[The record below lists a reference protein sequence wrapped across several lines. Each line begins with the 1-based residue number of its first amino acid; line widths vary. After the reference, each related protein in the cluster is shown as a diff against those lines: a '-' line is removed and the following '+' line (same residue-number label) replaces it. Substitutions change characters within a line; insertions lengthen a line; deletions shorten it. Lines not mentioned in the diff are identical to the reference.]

1 MTEELIQAVSAS
13 AGGMASTLLL
23 FPLDV
28 IKTKMQASRRTSV
41 EEQAD
46 KADCASSGNDDN
58 NSNTGTTS
66 TNSSLSSSGRI
77 SSSGSSSALTVACEL
92 SAGGSIK
99 PFFSGVGP
107 GLVQSGIEK
116 GIYFY
121 AYTFLK

>member
-28 IKTKMQASRRTSV
+28 IKTKMQASRRALV
-41 EEQAD
+41 EEQDD
-46 KADCASSGNDDN
+46 KTSSTTTSGNDFDN
-58 NSNTGTTS
+58 SSGTTATKS
-66 TNSSLSSSGRI
+66 TLNSS
-77 SSSGSSSALTVACEL
+77 SSSGSSSALAVACEL
-92 SAGGSIK
+92 SAGGSIR

>member
-46 KADCASSGNDDN
+46 KADCASSGNVNN
-58 NSNTGTTS
+58 NSIASTS
-66 TNSSLSSSGRI
+66 TNGSL
-77 SSSGSSSALTVACEL
+77 SGSSSAMAVACEL
-92 SAGGSIK
+92 AAGGSIK